1 MKKMF
6 LAVFTLCSFT
16 AQAAVELKT
25 FQNIVDAIAEG
36 KRITFVINLKK
47 CTSEMPLNSAIVS
60 VTPNAVMVVGDGRV
74 TASDRHFTLDDPVA
88 RGTPMFDYSK
98 FNLDSEGDASI
109 KTTVLNASSYERL
122 GSYQMNCKLGDGFKV
137 FG

>member
-6 LAVFTLCSFT
+6 FVVFFLCSLAV
-16 AQAAVELKT
+16 QAGELGN
-25 FQNIVDAIAEG
+25 FQDIVDAVSAG

-47 CTSEMPLNSAIVS
+47 CISEMPLNPAIVS
-60 VTPNAVMVVGDGRV
+60 VTPNAVMVAGNNRV

-109 KTTVLNASSYERL
+109 KTTVLNASTYERL
-122 GSYQMNCKLGDGFKV
+122 GSYQMNCKLGEGFKV
-137 FG
+137 FE

>member
-16 AQAAVELKT
+16 AQAAVQLKT

-36 KRITFVINLKK
+36 KRITFVISLKK
-47 CTSEMPLNSAIVS
+47 CTSEMPLSSAIVS
-60 VTPNAVMVVGDGRV
+60 VTPNAVMVVGDNRV

>member
-1 MKKMF
+1 MF

-36 KRITFVINLKK
+36 KRITFVISLKK
-47 CTSEMPLNSAIVS
+47 CTSEMPLSSAIVS
-60 VTPNAVMVVGDGRV
+60 VTPNAVMVVGDSRV

-98 FNLDSEGDASI
+98 FSLDSEGDASI

>member
-1 MKKMF
+1 MASSLRSSQRRSQKSYR
-6 LAVFTLCSFT
+6 T
-16 AQAAVELKT
+16 E
-25 FQNIVDAIAEG
+25 
-36 KRITFVINLKK
+36 VISLKK
-47 CTSEMPLNSAIVS
+47 CTSEMPLSSAIVS
-60 VTPNAVMVVGDGRV
+60 VTPNAVMVVGDNRV

>member
-36 KRITFVINLKK
+36 KRITFVISLKK
-47 CTSEMPLNSAIVS
+47 CTSEMPLSSAIVS
-60 VTPNAVMVVGDGRV
+60 VTPNAVMVVGDNRV

-122 GSYQMNCKLGDGFKV
+122 GSYQMNCKLGDGFKA

>member
-6 LAVFTLCSFT
+6 VAVFALCSFT
-16 AQAAVELKT
+16 AQAAVELET
-25 FQNIVDAIAEG
+25 FQNVVDAIEEG

-60 VTPNAVMVVGDGRV
+60 VTPNAVMVVGDNRV
-74 TASDRHFTLDDPVA
+74 TASDRHFTLDDPMA

-98 FNLDSEGDASI
+98 FNLDSEGEASI

>member
-36 KRITFVINLKK
+36 KRITFVISLKK
-47 CTSEMPLNSAIVS
+47 CTSEMPLSSAIVS
-60 VTPNAVMVVGDGRV
+60 VTPNAVMVVGDNRV

>member
-1 MKKMF
+1 MF

-16 AQAAVELKT
+16 ARAAVELKT

-36 KRITFVINLKK
+36 KRITFVISLKK
-47 CTSEMPLNSAIVS
+47 CTSEMPLSSAIVS
-60 VTPNAVMVVGDGRV
+60 VTPNAVMVVGDNRV

>member
-36 KRITFVINLKK
+36 KRITFVISLKK
-47 CTSEMPLNSAIVS
+47 CTSEMPLSSAIVS
-60 VTPNAVMVVGDGRV
+60 VTPNAVMVVGDSRV